1 MRMLTRAPRLRQAVE
16 AFSQRMADHG
26 IVTLTSGGE
35 VLILVPCR
43 EGVSGACMYSAQF
56 RTQEV

>member
-1 MRMLTRAPRLRQAVE
+1 VE

-35 VLILVPCR
+35 VK
-43 EGVSGACMYSAQF
+43 
-56 RTQEV
+56 TQ